1 MRINDWP
8 LAERPRE
15 RLLESGAAS
24 LSNAELLAILL
35 RTGQQGQSALDLAR
49 HLLNHFGGLRPLL
62 EADCKQ
68 LTQQRGLGPAKI
80 AQIQAALELARRHLQ
95 ARLQRGDALTSPN
108 DTRKFLMA
116 RLRHQ
121 PHEQFCALMLDTR
134 NRVITFETLFH
145 GSIDVAHVHP
155 RVVVERALKAQAAA
169 IIVAHN
175 HPSGV
180 AEPSQ
185 ADLAIT
191 RKLREALGLL
201 EIRLLDHFIVGDGE
215 VVSLAE
221 RGQI

>member
-15 RLLESGAAS
+15 RLLDSGPNS
-24 LSNAELLAILL
+24 LSDAELLAILL

-49 HLLNHFGGLRPLL
+49 ALIQHFGNLRGLL
-62 EADCKQ
+62 EADQKQ
-68 LTQQRGLGPAKI
+68 LCAQPGLGPAKV

-95 ARLQRGDALTSPN
+95 ARLERGDALTSPN
-108 DTRKFLMA
+108 DTRKFLIA
-116 RLRHQ
+116 KLRHQ

-134 NRVITFETLFH
+134 NRVIRFETLFH

-155 RVVVERALKAQAAA
+155 RVVAERALKAQAASV
-169 IIVAHN
+169 IIAHN

-191 RKLREALGLL
+191 RKLRDALGLL
-201 EIRLLDHFIVGDGE
+201 DIRLLDHFIVGDGD

-221 RGQI
+221 RGQV

>member
-15 RLLESGAAS
+15 RLLEFGPSS
-24 LSNAELLAILL
+24 LSDAELLAILL

-49 HLLNHFGGLRPLL
+49 ALILNFGSLRGLL
-62 EADCKQ
+62 EADQQQ
-68 LTQQRGLGPAKI
+68 LCAQPGLGPAKV

-95 ARLQRGDALTSPN
+95 ARLQRGNALTSPN
-108 DTRKFLMA
+108 DTRKFLTA
-116 RLRHQ
+116 KLRHQ
-121 PHEQFCALMLDTR
+121 PHEQFSALMLDTR
-134 NRVITFETLFH
+134 NRVITFETMFH

-155 RVVVERALKAQAAA
+155 RVVVERALKAQAASV
-169 IIVAHN
+169 IVAHN

-191 RKLREALGLL
+191 RKLRDSLALL
-201 EIRLLDHFIVGDGE
+201 EIRLLDHFIIGDGE

-221 RGQI
+221 RGLV